1 MMESKRRPTIGS
13 LRAVLAAVTL
23 FAATSRVPAQDSA
36 TVDLEL
42 VLAVDSSGS
51 IDEDEAHLQRGG
63 WASAIT
69 HPHVVGA
76 IRSGR
81 HGAVAVMFLEW
92 AAPGCETVS
101 VPWTRL
107 TDAASAQAFA
117 NAIMAALR
125 VHCPG
130 GNAIGD
136 AVAFAAQEIHG
147 NAFRG
152 ERRVIDVSGDGP
164 NTRGRPIEP
173 IRDAVVA
180 SGITINGLAL
190 LRRRAFFAPLDEY
203 FRLSLVGGP
212 GAFVI
217 AADKETEFRQ
227 AVLAKL
233 VREIAGI
240 ETDGRAASLS
250 PVPAPPGPA
259 ARPEAVRPGGPPP

>member
-1 MMESKRRPTIGS
+1 
-13 LRAVLAAVTL
+13 
-23 FAATSRVPAQDSA
+23 
-36 TVDLEL
+36 
-42 VLAVDSSGS
+42 
-51 IDEDEAHLQRGG
+51 
-63 WASAIT
+63 
-69 HPHVVGA
+69 VVGA

-81 HGAVAVMFLEW
+81 HGAIAVMFLEW
-92 AAPGCETVS
+92 ASVGCETVS
-101 VPWTRL
+101 VNWTRIS
-107 TDAASAQAFA
+107 DAASAQAFA
-117 NAIMAALR
+117 NAILAAPR

-136 AVAFAAQEIHG
+136 AIAFAAQQIHG
-147 NAFRG
+147 NTYRG

-190 LRRRAFFAPLDEY
+190 LRRRAFYGPLDEY
-203 FRLSLVGGP
+203 YRVSVIGGP

-240 ETDGRAASLS
+240 ESDSRAAD
-250 PVPAPPGPA
+250 VTPAPASPERV
-259 ARPEAVRPGGPPP
+259 ARRGAFRPTAPLP

>member
-1 MMESKRRPTIGS
+1 MRSNQLQMIVLLVAIVMPVM
-13 LRAVLAAVTL
+13 LLAA
-23 FAATSRVPAQDSA
+23 SQVPAQDSA

-51 IDEDEAHLQRGG
+51 IDEDEAQLQRGG
-63 WASAIT
+63 WAGAIT
-69 HPHVVGA
+69 HPRVLGA

-92 AAPGCETVS
+92 AAPGCETIS

-117 NAIMAALR
+117 NAIMAAPR

-136 AVAFAAQEIHG
+136 AVVFAAQEIHG

-180 SGITINGLAL
+180 SGVTINGLAL

-203 FRLSLVGGP
+203 FRQSLIGGP

-217 AADKETEFRQ
+217 SADKETEFRQ

-250 PVPAPPGPA
+250 PAPAPPKREVLREG
-259 ARPEAVRPGGPPP
+259 VRPGGPPP

>member
-1 MMESKRRPTIGS
+1 MRSNQLQTIG
-13 LRAVLAAVTL
+13 LLVAILAPLMLLAA
-23 FAATSRVPAQDSA
+23 SRAPAQDST

-51 IDEDEAHLQRGG
+51 IDDDEAHLQRSG
-63 WASAIT
+63 WAGAIT
-69 HPHVVGA
+69 HPRVVGA
-76 IRSGR
+76 IRSGQ
-81 HGAVAVMFLEW
+81 HAAVAVMFLEW
-92 AAPGCETVS
+92 ASVGCETVS
-101 VPWTRL
+101 VNWARIS
-107 TDAASAQAFA
+107 DAASAQAFA
-117 NAIMAALR
+117 NAILAAPR

-136 AVAFAAQEIHG
+136 AVAFAAQQIHG

-190 LRRRAFFAPLDEY
+190 LRRRAFYGPLDEY
-203 FRLSLVGGP
+203 YRTSVIGGP

-217 AADKETEFRQ
+217 TADKQTEFRQ

-233 VREIAGI
+233 VREIAGR
-240 ETDGRAASLS
+240 ETDGRTASLS
-250 PVPAPPGPA
+250 RAPALPGPVV
-259 ARPEAVRPGGPPP
+259 RREAVRPVGPLP

>member
-1 MMESKRRPTIGS
+1 MESKRRLTIGS
-13 LRAVLAAVTL
+13 VGAVLVSVML
-23 FAATSRVPAQDSA
+23 FTVSVPAPAQDSA

-51 IDEDEAHLQRGG
+51 IDDDEAHLQRSG
-63 WASAIT
+63 WASAIA

-76 IRSGR
+76 IRSGQ

-92 AAPGCETVS
+92 ASVGCETVS
-101 VPWTRL
+101 VDWTRIS
-107 TDAASAQAFA
+107 DAASAQAFA
-117 NAIMAALR
+117 NAILAAPR

-130 GNAIGD
+130 GNAMGD
-136 AVAFAAQEIHG
+136 AVAFAAQQIYG

-173 IRDAVVA
+173 IRDAAVA

-190 LRRRAFFAPLDEY
+190 LRRRAFYGPLDEY
-203 FRLSLVGGP
+203 YRVSVIGGP

-240 ETDGRAASLS
+240 DTDSRAAAVT
-250 PVPAPPGPA
+250 PAPAPPRHAVP
-259 ARPEAVRPGGPPP
+259 REAVRPGEPLP

>member
-1 MMESKRRPTIGS
+1 MELKQRRTIGS
-13 LRAVLAAVTL
+13 MMGAIFVAGAL
-23 FAATSRVPAQDSA
+23 FTATTRVPAQDSA

-51 IDEDEAHLQRGG
+51 IDDDEAHLQRSG
-63 WASAIT
+63 WASAIA
-69 HPHVVGA
+69 HPRVVGA

-81 HGAVAVMFLEW
+81 HGAIAVMFLEW
-92 AAPGCETVS
+92 ASVGCETVS
-101 VPWTRL
+101 VNWMRIS
-107 TDAASAQAFA
+107 DAASAHAFA
-117 NAIMAALR
+117 NAILAAPR

-136 AVAFAAQEIHG
+136 AIAFAAQQIHG
-147 NAFRG
+147 NTYRG
-152 ERRVIDVSGDGP
+152 ERLVIDVSGDGP

-173 IRDAVVA
+173 IRDAAVA

-190 LRRRAFFAPLDEY
+190 LRRRAFYGPLDEY
-203 FRLSLVGGP
+203 YRVSVIGGP

-240 ETDGRAASLS
+240 DTDSRAATLT
-250 PVPAPPGPA
+250 PAPAPPGRA
-259 ARPEAVRPGGPPP
+259 APREAVRPGDPLP

>member
-1 MMESKRRPTIGS
+1 MELKQRRTIGS
-13 LRAVLAAVTL
+13 MMGAIFVAGAL
-23 FAATSRVPAQDSA
+23 FTATTRVPAQDSA

-51 IDEDEAHLQRGG
+51 IDDDEAHLQRSG
-63 WASAIT
+63 WASAIA
-69 HPHVVGA
+69 HPRVVGA

-81 HGAVAVMFLEW
+81 HGAIAVMFLEW
-92 AAPGCETVS
+92 ASVGCETVS
-101 VPWTRL
+101 VNWMRIS
-107 TDAASAQAFA
+107 DAASAQAFA
-117 NAIMAALR
+117 NAILAAPR

-136 AVAFAAQEIHG
+136 AIAFAAQQIHG
-147 NAFRG
+147 NTYRG
-152 ERRVIDVSGDGP
+152 ERLVIDVSGDGP

-190 LRRRAFFAPLDEY
+190 LRRRAFYGPLDEY
-203 FRLSLVGGP
+203 YRVSVIGGP

-240 ETDGRAASLS
+240 DTDSRAATLT
-250 PVPAPPGPA
+250 PAPAPPGRA
-259 ARPEAVRPGGPPP
+259 APREAVRPGDPLP

>member
-1 MMESKRRPTIGS
+1 MGSKRRLTIMS
-13 LRAVLAAVTL
+13 LRAALAAIALIT
-23 FAATSRVPAQDSA
+23 AASRVPAQDST

-51 IDEDEAHLQRGG
+51 IDEDEAQLQRGG
-63 WASAIT
+63 WAGAIT
-69 HPHVVGA
+69 HPRVVGA

-92 AAPGCETVS
+92 AAPGCETIS

-117 NAIMAALR
+117 NAIIGAPR

-180 SGITINGLAL
+180 SGVTINGLAL

-203 FRLSLVGGP
+203 FRQSLIGGP

-240 ETDGRAASLS
+240 ETDGRAASLNPA
-250 PVPAPPGPA
+250 PVPPKRGAHQAIFPPGDLLP
-259 ARPEAVRPGGPPP
+259 